1 MFGVLCV
8 CVCVCVG
15 VRLCVGV
22 GVILFIFD
30 VLGII
35 CVCWGRVV
43 CCGRGYFVYFWF
55 ALTCLGIDVKG
66 CNISR
71 KMILHVT
78 RNTIGE
84 VFLVLRV

>member
-1 MFGVLCV
+1 M
-8 CVCVCVG
+8 CVCVG
-15 VRLCVGV
+15 VGLSVGV

-30 VLGII
+30 VLGTI
-35 CVCWGRVV
+35 CV

-55 ALTCLGIDVKG
+55 ALTCLGVDVKG

-78 RNTIGE
+78 RNTIRE
-84 VFLVLRV
+84 VCLVLRV